1 MPGYGLVALTFCSYL
16 ICDNDPYK
24 EVPIAIVVRQP
35 GRDNYS
41 TTQLLSSIWNRAFYG
56 HVLSLPADTEI
67 ARVRG
72 VYGYQF
78 PKWHQGIKAGLT
90 TTDGKSDLTLEAP
103 LSFLKTIPSQSAIGP
118 QASMVGPV
126 FVVPNIGHD
135 VQDALGHF

>member
-1 MPGYGLVALTFCSYL
+1 M
-16 ICDNDPYK
+16 
-24 EVPIAIVVRQP
+24 
-35 GRDNYS
+35 
-41 TTQLLSSIWNRAFYG
+41 
-56 HVLSLPADTEI
+56 LSLPADTEI

-78 PKWHQGIKAGLT
+78 PKWLADINLDMDNQGIKAGLT